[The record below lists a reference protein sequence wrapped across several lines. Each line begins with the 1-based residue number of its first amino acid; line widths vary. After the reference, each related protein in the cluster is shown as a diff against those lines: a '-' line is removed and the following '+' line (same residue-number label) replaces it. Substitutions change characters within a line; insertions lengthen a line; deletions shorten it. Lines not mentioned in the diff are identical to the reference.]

1 MWAVEEKRKQTLT
14 ENLENWI
21 TEKSFWN
28 LSWEILKMEQSKA
41 IYVRDNSNQKFK
53 IGVNW

>member
-1 MWAVEEKRKQTLT
+1 MWAVEEKRKQTST